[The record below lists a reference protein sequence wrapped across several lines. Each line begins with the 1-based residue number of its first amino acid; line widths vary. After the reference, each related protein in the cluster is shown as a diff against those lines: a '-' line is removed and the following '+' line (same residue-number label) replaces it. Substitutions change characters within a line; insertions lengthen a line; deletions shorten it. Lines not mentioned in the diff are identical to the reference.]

1 MGGIATASVVKAGGQ
16 KRITG
21 ISAAGEAEVS
31 FDALPSYKLLY
42 RRMPSE
48 PRKNLQPVW
57 RWREAFD
64 GFRPSRRI

>member
-1 MGGIATASVVKAGGQ
+1 LRPPASSKREVR

-42 RRMPSE
+42 RRMPS
-48 PRKNLQPVW
+48 
-57 RWREAFD
+57 
-64 GFRPSRRI
+64 